1 MLCSQCHK
9 ENPPTANYCE
19 NCGAKLNMQAGNQN
33 QQQQQQQQAELVT
46 IGRAPQN
53 TIVLQDNDVSA
64 NHCRLYKSGGR
75 VVIEDLNS
83 TNGTFVNGH
92 RIMREYIR
100 PNDLVMLGRSRLNL
114 NAPPFQSFFNNSVSY
129 TEYSNQGNTLSFLS
143 WLSAGGSIIVLI
155 CFFLPWVEYSCSNV
169 HYAMSGAEIGGIFW
183 IIFLLSVL
191 SLILFFTLKS
201 VKNIKVAFPV
211 FIVSSVISLIILIY
225 KFAAFYNGYD
235 AGYGIGKIK
244 PSDIGF
250 TLREGLYGTF
260 IGLVMTFIGAFF
272 LKEERKQQNIL

>member
-1 MLCSQCHK
+1 MLCPQCHK
-9 ENPPTANYCE
+9 ENPPAANYCE
-19 NCGAKLNMQAGNQN
+19 YCGAKLYMQAGNQG
-33 QQQQQQQQAELVT
+33 QQLTDEIT

-53 TIVLQDNDVSA
+53 TIVIPDSNVSA
-64 NHCRLYKSGGR
+64 NHCRIYRSGGR

-83 TNGTFVNGH
+83 TNGTFVNGR

-100 PNDLVMLGRSRLNL
+100 ANDLVMLGRCRLNL
-114 NAPPFQSFFNNSVSY
+114 NVHPFQNFFNESVSY
-129 TEYSNQGNTLSFLS
+129 TEYSNQSNSLSFLS

-169 HYAMSGAEIGGIFW
+169 HYAKSGAEIGGIFW

-201 VKNIKVAFPV
+201 VKNIKVAIPV
-211 FIVSSVISLIILIY
+211 FIVSSVISLIILIF
-225 KFAAFYNGYD
+225 KIADFYNGYD
-235 AGYGIGKIK
+235 AGYGMGKIR

-250 TLREGLYGTF
+250 TLREGIYGTF
-260 IGLVMTFIGAFF
+260 IGLVITLIGAFF
-272 LKEERKQQNIL
+272 LKEERK